1 VRGWCRSHQRRRTEM
16 SELKPKDHA
25 EAVALFRSE
34 IIGALTRRELDH
46 GELREE
52 LERLSQ
58 PRYRPP
64 GAKVTRQYAASTLER
79 WLYRYKKGGLEA
91 LRPAPRS
98 DRGRAREL
106 TAEQREL
113 LLDIRREHR
122 GASVTLVLRTLVA

>member
-1 VRGWCRSHQRRRTEM
+1 M
-16 SELKPKDHA
+16 LELKPKDHA

-34 IIGALTRRELDH
+34 IVGALTRRELDR

-52 LERLSQ
+52 LGRLAQ
-58 PRYRPP
+58 RRYRPP
-64 GAKVTRQYAASTLER
+64 GAKATRKYASSTLER

-106 TAEQREL
+106 TQSNASFL
-113 LLDIRREHR
+113 SISVASTARR
-122 GASVTLVLRTLVA
+122 AYP